1 MGCSVLRKFR
11 AFSANHCNLS
21 WARGRKVFAGCT
33 WLILVPG
40 ASQRDSESPLSSLR
54 AFCSTGQRHEIYPP
68 PSRTSDEQ
76 ASQLLET
83 KRRHRVR
90 THVLYC
96 LSSPASHGTT
106 LPKTGLWVCVSA
118 SLLSADIFKDS
129 LFPFQTFQIMNPF
142 QFAVLFIVEDWS
154 E

>member
-11 AFSANHCNLS
+11 AFSANHCNLI
-21 WARGRKVFAGCT
+21 WARGKKVFAGCT
-33 WLILVPG
+33 WLILAPG
-40 ASQRDSESPLSSLR
+40 ASQRDSESPLSSPR

-96 LSSPASHGTT
+96 PYQHITEQPFQRL
-106 LPKTGLWVCVSA
+106 GLWVCVSA

-129 LFPFQTFQIMNPF
+129 LFPFQTFQIMNSF
-142 QFAVLFIVEDWS
+142 QFAVLFIVEDWA